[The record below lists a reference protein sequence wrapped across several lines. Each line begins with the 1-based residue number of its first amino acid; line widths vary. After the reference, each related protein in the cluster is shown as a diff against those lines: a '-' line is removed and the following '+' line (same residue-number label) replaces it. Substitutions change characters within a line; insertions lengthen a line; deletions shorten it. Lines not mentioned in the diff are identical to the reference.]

1 MQHTATHYD
10 VCEGEMNRSLK
21 TNRKGKLKMHKKL
34 DFDPIK
40 CVFHSILPTLQFKIC
55 EWNNLLRH
63 PAKKL
68 FLFSYEHSSVI

>member
-10 VCEGEMNRSLK
+10 VCEREMNRSLK

-40 CVFHSILPTLQFKIC
+40 CVFHSTLPTLSNKIC
-55 EWNNLLRH
+55 ESNNLLRH

-68 FLFSYEHSSVI
+68 CFFIRTIDLS

>member
-34 DFDPIK
+34 DFDPMK
-40 CVFHSILPTLQFKIC
+40 CVFHPTLPTLSNEIC
-55 EWNNLLRH
+55 ESNNLLRH

-68 FLFSYEHSSVI
+68 RCFYMNTVV

>member
-10 VCEGEMNRSLK
+10 VCEREMNRSLK

-40 CVFHSILPTLQFKIC
+40 CVFHSTLPKLSNKIC
-55 EWNNLLRH
+55 ESNNLLRH

-68 FLFSYEHSSVI
+68 FFFNMNIVV